1 MPDLREKRLAA
12 RHEIIAAGLW
22 QYGEAKGERPHP
34 EHTEKAM
41 AGQPPE
47 RPWQSGGQAG
57 RAQGGARQ
65 GSTAWQPAQ
74 PPPQEHHQPESREQ
88 GQGYEDYPGYQ
99 AQQAMWGQPGEQA
112 AWQAAAARRPTGK
125 GFVASLFDFSF
136 TSFVT
141 PKVVKGL
148 YVLGTIWTALW
159 AILLFLIGLHF
170 GHATFGTFIFLIV
183 AVAVFI
189 LLSLGVLRVVLEYF
203 MVLFRINEN
212 IQQLRD
218 RDRS

>member
-1 MPDLREKRLAA
+1 
-12 RHEIIAAGLW
+12 
-22 QYGEAKGERPHP
+22 
-34 EHTEKAM
+34 M

-57 RAQGGARQ
+57 RVQGGARQ
-65 GSTAWQPAQ
+65 GSAAWQPAP

-88 GQGYEDYPGYQ
+88 GQEYEGQEYEEQEYEGYPGYQ
-99 AQQAMWGQPGEQA
+99 AQQAMWGQPGQQA
-112 AWQAAAARRPTGK
+112 AWQASAARRPAGKGK

-148 YVLGTIWTALW
+148 YILGTIWTALW
-159 AILLFLIGLHF
+159 AILLFLIGLRF

>member
-1 MPDLREKRLAA
+1 
-12 RHEIIAAGLW
+12 
-22 QYGEAKGERPHP
+22 
-34 EHTEKAM
+34 M

-47 RPWQSGGQAG
+47 TPWQSGGQAG
-57 RAQGGARQ
+57 RAQGVARQ

-74 PPPQEHHQPESREQ
+74 PPPQEHHQPESRERAE
-88 GQGYEDYPGYQ
+88 GYEDYAGYQ
-99 AQQAMWGQPGEQA
+99 AQQATWGQPGQQA
-112 AWQAAAARRPTGK
+112 PWQASAARRPAGK

-148 YVLGTIWTALW
+148 YILGTIWTALW

-170 GHATFGTFIFLIV
+170 GHASFGTFIFLIV

>member
-1 MPDLREKRLAA
+1 
-12 RHEIIAAGLW
+12 
-22 QYGEAKGERPHP
+22 
-34 EHTEKAM
+34 M

-57 RAQGGARQ
+57 RDQVR
-65 GSTAWQPAQ
+65 TAWQPAQ
-74 PPPQEHHQPESREQ
+74 PPPQEQATWGLP
-88 GQGYEDYPGYQ
+88 GQ
-99 AQQAMWGQPGEQA
+99 QA
-112 AWQAAAARRPTGK
+112 AWQASAARQPAGKGK

-136 TSFVT
+136 RSFVT

-170 GHATFGTFIFLIV
+170 GHATFGTVIFLIV

-218 RDRS
+218 RDRELTRIFRPRHPQPRERPPQRSGHAHAG